1 MKIYFTASTS
11 ESAKKNEKYSTIIKF
26 LNELGH
32 TNTNYVHFPKN
43 SPEYIKAEE
52 ILRET
57 NVYDYQTSII
67 NKSDVLLADITNPSI
82 TVGYQ
87 IDYAINRKIPIIAIY
102 KKTKNFRLPVVL
114 THTHFGLLTIEK
126 YDNTDDLKSLLKSS
140 IENIKAGTIKF
151 NFYINLQLHNYLT
164 RRAEAENKNKS
175 DIIREILE
183 SEIKHKPY

>member
-11 ESAKKNEKYSTIIKF
+11 ESAKKIEKYRSIIQF
-26 LNELGH
+26 LTDLGH
-32 TNTNYVHFPKN
+32 VNTNYVHFPKD
-43 SPEYIKAEE
+43 SPEYLKAEE

-102 KKTKNFRLPVVL
+102 KKNKNFRLPVVL
-114 THTHFGLLTIEK
+114 THTHFGLLDIQK
-126 YDNTDDLKSLLKSS
+126 YEDSDDLKAILKSS

-164 RRAEAENKNKS
+164 RRSEAENRSKS
-175 DIIREILE
+175 DVIREILE
-183 SEIKHKPY
+183 SEIKQKPY